1 MIDTVKV
8 KWFKRLMSGLVLVIV
23 FFLGL
28 GFGQMGKSHQPQETS
43 KETTTQKTSSE
54 KQLTQ
59 KQVKNF
65 LIAYFTKKDLEE
77 NRNRYKDY
85 MTEGLYNATVSEE
98 DKAQNQAYK
107 GYVVNYEFQ
116 DATSYI
122 DRSNNRVICE
132 VTYTNDLLQK
142 KDDTEGAQTGVQNKT
157 TLQLD
162 YTKVNGKYLV
172 NQMSTLLI
180 TDSANPTASEEAY
193 GAITPSGTT
202 D

>member
-1 MIDTVKV
+1 
-8 KWFKRLMSGLVLVIV
+8 
-23 FFLGL
+23 
-28 GFGQMGKSHQPQETS
+28 
-43 KETTTQKTSSE
+43 
-54 KQLTQ
+54 
-59 KQVKNF
+59 
-65 LIAYFTKKDLEE
+65 
-77 NRNRYKDY
+77 

-116 DATSYI
+116 DATIYI
-122 DRSNNRVICE
+122 DRTNNRVICE